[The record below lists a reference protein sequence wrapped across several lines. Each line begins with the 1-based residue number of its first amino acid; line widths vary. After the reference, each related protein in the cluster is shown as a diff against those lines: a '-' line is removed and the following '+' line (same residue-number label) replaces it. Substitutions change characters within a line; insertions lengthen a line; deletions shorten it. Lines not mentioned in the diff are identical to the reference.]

1 MQMHQGQTSSNVIAP
16 EMAQGCEIT
25 GLILKLRWIGL
36 DDEANQLQRIAQS
49 LAPEQRPIVLSEPAN
64 TD

>member
-1 MQMHQGQTSSNVIAP
+1 MQMHPGRTSSTA
-16 EMAQGCEIT
+16 MARGCEFA

-36 DDEANQLQRIAQS
+36 DDEADRLQRVAQS
-49 LAPEQRPIVLSEPAN
+49 FAPEQRPIVLSEPVS

>member
-16 EMAQGCEIT
+16 QMARGCEIT

-36 DDEANQLQRIAQS
+36 DDEADRLQRIAQS
-49 LAPEQRPIVLSEPAN
+49 FVPEQRPIVLNEPVS